1 MNVTSEELRALK
13 PIVVATIGPTNE
25 GKTSLLRTLTG
36 DPNFGLVNAFNGT
49 TVRAEIQKVFFRGI
63 AEILQLVDT
72 PGFQTSGEILE
83 ALAEDPEVEAND
95 GAFGLDDVLRVVPKN
110 DDDYRHDLRAW
121 NEVARCDVVI
131 FVANVVEDPN
141 QSLIKHTLGILK
153 NVGKPVVVAYNNL
166 GDADENWES
175 RGIGKDGENG
185 GSRGSGKNGENWE
198 SRGIGKDGENGG
210 SRGSGKDGENGGSQ
224 GSGKDGGAEG
234 SGKMGGIGATFN
246 DFRADWDAVLQ
257 KNGFYL
263 IQTYDAHRRSFR
275 DEIALFE
282 KIAALVRDPLRR
294 RVLQLEM
301 EDRRIRELRRLENS
315 RKIVAELLLDVAAY
329 REIETNVAREDWRA
343 RLERLEDALKQNVMR
358 REHQA
363 HLELLETWG
372 FRIGVLD
379 REALVVDDVANETDQ
394 IFGAEAQ
401 RHFKV
406 GGGVGAAVG
415 AAVGAVVD
423 VGTAG
428 LSLGGGAA
436 LGAFLGGV
444 LGGGGAAFYNRRYDP
459 KGKKLT
465 VRPDQNVAIALTSR
479 AVDLI
484 QKLQTRGKAIEDST
498 QTLVSARPKRVD
510 VPGLTAELAAL
521 AERDEFSKMNK
532 NVDARFKTSD
542 WRRLPGVS
550 ALAKEQKTRDDAI
563 QTLVELLKK
572 ATPDFE

>member
-83 ALAEDPEVEAND
+83 MLAEDAEVEANG
-95 GAFGLDDVLRVVPKN
+95 GAFGLDDVLRVIPKK

-131 FVANVVEDPN
+131 LVANVVEDPN
-141 QSLIKHTLGILK
+141 QSLIKHTLSILK

-166 GDADENWES
+166 GAE
-175 RGIGKDGENG
+175 GENG
-185 GSRGSGKNGENWE
+185 GNGGDLSGGNGGN
-198 SRGIGKDGENGG
+198 GENGG
-210 SRGSGKDGENGGSQ
+210 AEKVAGSDG
-224 GSGKDGGAEG
+224 
-234 SGKMGGIGATFN
+234 GATFN
-246 DFRADWDAVLQ
+246 DFRADWDAILQ

-301 EDRRIRELRRLENS
+301 EDRRTRELRRLDNS

-372 FRIGVLD
+372 FRLGVLD
-379 REALVVDDVANETDQ
+379 REALVVGDVANETDQ
-394 IFGAEAQ
+394 IFGAEAR
-401 RHFKV
+401 RHFKL

-423 VGTAG
+423 VGT
-428 LSLGGGAA
+428 
-436 LGAFLGGV
+436 
-444 LGGGGAAFYNRRYDP
+444 
-459 KGKKLT
+459 
-465 VRPDQNVAIALTSR
+465 
-479 AVDLI
+479 
-484 QKLQTRGKAIEDST
+484 
-498 QTLVSARPKRVD
+498 
-510 VPGLTAELAAL
+510 
-521 AERDEFSKMNK
+521 
-532 NVDARFKTSD
+532 
-542 WRRLPGVS
+542 
-550 ALAKEQKTRDDAI
+550 
-563 QTLVELLKK
+563 
-572 ATPDFE
+572 

>member
-49 TVRAEIQKVFFRGI
+49 TVRAEIQKVFFRGL

-83 ALAEDPEVEAND
+83 TLAEDAEVEARG
-95 GAFGLDDVLRVVPKN
+95 GAFGLDDVLRVIPKN

-141 QSLIKHTLGILK
+141 QSLIKHTLSILK

-166 GDADENWES
+166 GSEDEN
-175 RGIGKDGENG
+175 GENG
-185 GSRGSGKNGENWE
+185 GASDFDARSV
-198 SRGIGKDGENGG
+198 
-210 SRGSGKDGENGGSQ
+210 
-224 GSGKDGGAEG
+224 AV
-234 SGKMGGIGATFN
+234 ATFN
-246 DFRADWDAVLQ
+246 DYRADWDAILQ

-301 EDRRIRELRRLENS
+301 EDRRTRELRRLDNS

-372 FRIGVLD
+372 FRLGVLD
-379 REALVVDDVANETDQ
+379 REALVVGDVADETDQ
-394 IFGAEAQ
+394 VFGAEAQ

-444 LGGGGAAFYNRRYDP
+444 LGGGGAAFYNRRYDA

-465 VRPDQNVAIALTSR
+465 VRPDKDVAVVLTSR

-498 QTLVSARPKRVD
+498 QTLVSAQPKRVD
-510 VPGLTAELAAL
+510 VPGLTGALVEFAEC
-521 AERDEFSKMNK
+521 DEYSKMNK
-532 NVDARFKTSD
+532 NDDALAAPLANALLANATGALRK
-542 WRRLPGVS
+542 LPGVA
-550 ALAKEQKTRDDAI
+550 ALTKERKTRDDAI
-563 QTLVELLKK
+563 QTLAELLKK

>member
-83 ALAEDPEVEAND
+83 MLAEDAEVEARG
-95 GAFGLDDVLRVVPKN
+95 GAFGLDDVLRVVPKK

-131 FVANVVEDPN
+131 LVANVVEDPN
-141 QSLIKHTLGILK
+141 QSLIKHTLTILK

-166 GDADENWES
+166 GDANDGGE
-175 RGIGKDGENG
+175 KGENG
-185 GSRGSGKNGENWE
+185 GASGS
-198 SRGIGKDGENGG
+198 
-210 SRGSGKDGENGGSQ
+210 
-224 GSGKDGGAEG
+224 EG
-234 SGKMGGIGATFN
+234 RNETSVATFN

-301 EDRRIRELRRLENS
+301 EDRRTRELRRLDNS
-315 RKIVAELLLDVAAY
+315 RRIVAELLLDVAAY

-343 RLERLEDALKQNVMR
+343 RLERLEDALRQNVMR

-379 REALVVDDVANETDQ
+379 REALDVGDVADETDQ
-394 IFGAEAQ
+394 IFGAEAR
-401 RHFKV
+401 RHFKF

-436 LGAFLGGV
+436 LGAFVGGV
-444 LGGGGAAFYNRRYDP
+444 LGGGGAAFYNRRYDA

-465 VRPDQNVAIALTSR
+465 VRPDKDVAVVLTSR

-484 QKLQTRGKAIEDST
+484 QKLQTRGKAIEDSA

-521 AERDEFSKMNK
+521 AERDEYSKMNK
-532 NVDARFKTSD
+532 TDETLFKTSD
-542 WRRLPGVS
+542 WRKLPGVS
-550 ALAKEQKTRDDAI
+550 ALAKERKTRDDAI
-563 QTLVELLKK
+563 QTLAELLKK

>member
-185 GSRGSGKNGENWE
+185 GSRGSGK
-198 SRGIGKDGENGG
+198 
-210 SRGSGKDGENGGSQ
+210 DGENGGSQ

-363 HLELLETWG
+363 HLELLETW
-372 FRIGVLD
+372 
-379 REALVVDDVANETDQ
+379 ES
-394 IFGAEAQ
+394 
-401 RHFKV
+401 
-406 GGGVGAAVG
+406 
-415 AAVGAVVD
+415 
-423 VGTAG
+423 G
-428 LSLGGGAA
+428 LRCGCA
-436 LGAFLGGV
+436 
-444 LGGGGAAFYNRRYDP
+444 
-459 KGKKLT
+459 
-465 VRPDQNVAIALTSR
+465 
-479 AVDLI
+479 
-484 QKLQTRGKAIEDST
+484 
-498 QTLVSARPKRVD
+498 
-510 VPGLTAELAAL
+510 
-521 AERDEFSKMNK
+521 
-532 NVDARFKTSD
+532 
-542 WRRLPGVS
+542 
-550 ALAKEQKTRDDAI
+550 
-563 QTLVELLKK
+563 
-572 ATPDFE
+572 

>member
-83 ALAEDPEVEAND
+83 MLAEDAEVEAN
-95 GAFGLDDVLRVVPKN
+95 GGTFGLDDVLRVVPKK

-141 QSLIKHTLGILK
+141 QSLIKHTLSILK

-166 GDADENWES
+166 GSADE
-175 RGIGKDGENG
+175 
-185 GSRGSGKNGENWE
+185 SGKTGAGEKRSE
-198 SRGIGKDGENGG
+198 IGETGET
-210 SRGSGKDGENGGSQ
+210 SET
-224 GSGKDGGAEG
+224 GGAAVADGRGEVD
-234 SGKMGGIGATFN
+234 GATFN
-246 DFRADWDAVLQ
+246 DYRADWDAALQ

-301 EDRRIRELRRLENS
+301 EDRRTRELRRLDDS
-315 RKIVAELLLDVAAY
+315 RRIVAELLLDVAAY
-329 REIETNVAREDWRA
+329 REIETNVARENWRA

-372 FRIGVLD
+372 FRLGVLD
-379 REALVVDDVANETDQ
+379 REALVVGDVADETDQ
-394 IFGAEAQ
+394 VFGAEAQ
-401 RHFKV
+401 RHFKL
-406 GGGVGAAVG
+406 GGGVGVAVG

-436 LGAFLGGV
+436 LGAFVGGV
-444 LGGGGAAFYNRRYDP
+444 LGGSGAAFYNRRYDA

-465 VRPDQNVAIALTSR
+465 VRPDKNVAIVLTSR
-479 AVDLI
+479 AIDLI
-484 QKLQTRGKAIEDST
+484 QKLRTRGKAIEDST

-510 VPGLTAELAAL
+510 VPGLTAELTAFADRDEYSTMNKSADAL
-521 AERDEFSKMNK
+521 AAPLANALLA
-532 NVDARFKTSD
+532 NATDALRK
-542 WRRLPGVS
+542 LPGVS
-550 ALAKEQKTRDDAI
+550 SLTKERKTRDDAI

-572 ATPDFE
+572 ATPDFD

>member
-49 TVRAEIQKVFFRGI
+49 TVRAEIQKVFYRGI

-83 ALAEDPEVEAND
+83 TLAEDAEVEARG
-95 GAFGLDDVLRVVPKN
+95 GAFGLDDVLRVIPRN

-141 QSLIKHTLGILK
+141 QSLIKHTLSILK

-166 GDADENWES
+166 GAESENEET
-175 RGIGKDGENG
+175 GV
-185 GSRGSGKNGENWE
+185 
-198 SRGIGKDGENGG
+198 
-210 SRGSGKDGENGGSQ
+210 
-224 GSGKDGGAEG
+224 
-234 SGKMGGIGATFN
+234 ATFD
-246 DFRADWDAVLQ
+246 DFRADWDAILQ

-301 EDRRIRELRRLENS
+301 EDRRARESRRLDNS

-372 FRIGVLD
+372 FRLGVLD

-394 IFGAEAQ
+394 VFGAEAQ

-444 LGGGGAAFYNRRYDP
+444 LGGGGAAFYNRRYDA

-465 VRPDQNVAIALTSR
+465 VRPDKDVAVVLTSR

-484 QKLQTRGKAIEDST
+484 QKLQTRGKAIEDSA

-521 AERDEFSKMNK
+521 AERDEYSKMNK
-532 NVDARFKTSD
+532 NVETLFKPSD
-542 WRRLPGVS
+542 WRRLPGVA
-550 ALAKEQKTRDDAI
+550 ALAKERKTRDDAI
-563 QTLVELLKK
+563 QTLAELLKK

>member
-49 TVRAEIQKVFFRGI
+49 TVRAEIQKVFFRGL

-83 ALAEDPEVEAND
+83 TLAEDAAVEARG
-95 GAFGLDDVLRVVPKN
+95 GAFDLDDVLRVIPKN

-131 FVANVVEDPN
+131 LVANVVEDPN
-141 QSLIKHTLGILK
+141 QSLIKHTLSILK

-166 GDADENWES
+166 GSA
-175 RGIGKDGENG
+175 GENDE
-185 GSRGSGKNGENWE
+185 GSKNG
-198 SRGIGKDGENGG
+198 GV
-210 SRGSGKDGENGGSQ
+210 
-224 GSGKDGGAEG
+224 GGA
-234 SGKMGGIGATFN
+234 FN
-246 DFRADWDAVLQ
+246 DFRADWDAILQ

-301 EDRRIRELRRLENS
+301 EDRRTRELRRLDSS
-315 RKIVAELLLDVAAY
+315 RRIVAELLLDVAAY

-372 FRIGVLD
+372 FRLGVLD
-379 REALVVDDVANETDQ
+379 REALVVDDVADETDQ
-394 IFGAEAQ
+394 VFGAEAR
-401 RHFKV
+401 RHFKL

-436 LGAFLGGV
+436 LGAFVGGV
-444 LGGGGAAFYNRRYDP
+444 LGSGGAAFYNRRYDA

-465 VRPDQNVAIALTSR
+465 VRPDKDVAVVLTSR

-484 QKLQTRGKAIEDST
+484 QKLQTRGKAIEDSA

-510 VPGLTAELAAL
+510 VPGLTAELAAF
-521 AERDEFSKMNK
+521 AECDEYSTMNK
-532 NVDARFKTSD
+532 NDDALAAPLANALIANATD
-542 WRRLPGVS
+542 ALRRLPGVS
-550 ALAKEQKTRDDAI
+550 SLTKERKTRDAAI
-563 QTLVELLKK
+563 QTLAELLKK

>member
-49 TVRAEIQKVFFRGI
+49 TVRAEIQKVFFRGL

-83 ALAEDPEVEAND
+83 TLAEDAEVEARG
-95 GAFGLDDVLRVVPKN
+95 GAFGLDDVLRVIPKN

-141 QSLIKHTLGILK
+141 QSLIKHTLSILK

-166 GDADENWES
+166 GDADENGES
-175 RGIGKDGENG
+175 EKSDGAD
-185 GSRGSGKNGENWE
+185 GSDARNVAA
-198 SRGIGKDGENGG
+198 D
-210 SRGSGKDGENGGSQ
+210 
-224 GSGKDGGAEG
+224 
-234 SGKMGGIGATFN
+234 ATFN
-246 DFRADWDAVLQ
+246 DYRADWDAILQ

-301 EDRRIRELRRLENS
+301 EDRRTRELRRLDNS

-329 REIETNVAREDWRA
+329 REIETDVAREDWRA

-372 FRIGVLD
+372 FRLGVLD
-379 REALVVDDVANETDQ
+379 REALVVDDVADETDQ
-394 IFGAEAQ
+394 VFGAEAQ

-406 GGGVGAAVG
+406 GGGFGAAVG

-436 LGAFLGGV
+436 LGAFIGGV
-444 LGGGGAAFYNRRYDP
+444 LGGGGAAFYNRRYDA

-465 VRPDQNVAIALTSR
+465 VRPDKDVAVVLTSR

-484 QKLQTRGKAIEDST
+484 QKLRTRGKAIEDSA

-521 AERDEFSKMNK
+521 AERDEYSKMNK
-532 NVDARFKTSD
+532 PDETLFKTSD
-542 WRRLPGVS
+542 WRKLPGVA
-550 ALAKEQKTRDDAI
+550 ALAKERKTRDDAI
-563 QTLVELLKK
+563 QTLAELLKK

>member
-1 MNVTSEELRALK
+1 MNVTSEELRELK

-83 ALAEDPEVEAND
+83 ALAEDPEVEERD
-95 GAFGLDDVLRVVPKN
+95 GAFGLDDVLRVIPQK

-141 QSLIKHTLGILK
+141 QSLIKHTLSILR
-153 NVGKPVVVAYNNL
+153 NVGKPVVVAYNNVYAN
-166 GDADENWES
+166 ADESENVAEND
-175 RGIGKDGENG
+175 GANDGDGKP
-185 GSRGSGKNGENWE
+185 
-198 SRGIGKDGENGG
+198 
-210 SRGSGKDGENGGSQ
+210 
-224 GSGKDGGAEG
+224 APP
-234 SGKMGGIGATFN
+234 TFG
-246 DFRADWDAVLQ
+246 DYRADWDAILQ

-275 DEIALFE
+275 DELALFE
-282 KIAALVRDPLRR
+282 KIAALIRDPLRR

-301 EDRRIRELRRLENS
+301 EDRRARELRRLDNS

-329 REIETNVAREDWRA
+329 REIETNVAREDWRE
-343 RLERLEDALKQNVMR
+343 RLERLEDALKQNVVK
-358 REHQA
+358 REHEAQLA
-363 HLELLETWG
+363 LLETWG
-372 FRIGVLD
+372 FRLGVLD
-379 REALVVDDVANETDQ
+379 REMLVVKDVADETDQ
-394 IFGAEAQ
+394 IFGTEAR
-401 RHFKV
+401 RHFKL

-415 AAVGAVVD
+415 AALGATVD

-436 LGAFLGGV
+436 LGALIGGV
-444 LGGGGAAFYNRRYDP
+444 LGGGSAALYNRRYDA
-459 KGKKLT
+459 KSKKLT
-465 VRPDQNVAIALTSR
+465 VRPDKDVAVVLTSR

-484 QKLQTRGKAIEDST
+484 QKLQTRGKAIEDSS
-498 QTLVSARPKRVD
+498 QTLISACPKRVD

-521 AERDEFSKMNK
+521 ADCGEYSKMNK
-532 NVDARFKTSD
+532 NGDARLRTSD
-542 WRRLPGVS
+542 WRLLPGVS
-550 ALAKEQKTRDDAI
+550 ALTSERKTRDDAI
-563 QTLVELLKK
+563 KALAELLKK

>member
-49 TVRAEIQKVFFRGI
+49 TVRAEIQKVFFRGL

-83 ALAEDPEVEAND
+83 MLAEDAAVEARG
-95 GAFGLDDVLRVVPKN
+95 GAFGLDDVLRVLPKN

-131 FVANVVEDPN
+131 LVANVVEDPN
-141 QSLIKHTLGILK
+141 QSLIKHTLSILK

-166 GDADENWES
+166 GSTDGN
-175 RGIGKDGENG
+175 GENG
-185 GSRGSGKNGENWE
+185 
-198 SRGIGKDGENGG
+198 
-210 SRGSGKDGENGGSQ
+210 
-224 GSGKDGGAEG
+224 
-234 SGKMGGIGATFN
+234 GATFN
-246 DFRADWDAVLQ
+246 DYRADWDAALQ

-301 EDRRIRELRRLENS
+301 EDRRTRELRRLDDS

-372 FRIGVLD
+372 FRLGVLD
-379 REALVVDDVANETDQ
+379 REALGVGDVADEADQ
-394 IFGAEAQ
+394 VFGAEAR
-401 RHFKV
+401 RHFKL
-406 GGGVGAAVG
+406 GGGVGVAVG

-436 LGAFLGGV
+436 LGAFIGGV
-444 LGGGGAAFYNRRYDP
+444 LGGGGAAVYNRRYDP

-465 VRPDQNVAIALTSR
+465 VRPDKDVAVVLTSR

-484 QKLQTRGKAIEDST
+484 QKLQTRGKAIEDSS

-510 VPGLTAELAAL
+510 VPGLTGAL
-521 AERDEFSKMNK
+521 AEFAECDEYSKMNK
-532 NVDARFKTSD
+532 NDDALAAPLANALIANATDALRK
-542 WRRLPGVS
+542 LPGVA
-550 ALAKEQKTRDDAI
+550 ALAKERKTRDDAI
-563 QTLVELLKK
+563 QTLAELLKK

>member
-83 ALAEDPEVEAND
+83 MLAEDADVEAND

-141 QSLIKHTLGILK
+141 QSLIKHTLSILK

-166 GDADENWES
+166 GSADENGES
-175 RGIGKDGENG
+175 AENGKFGGNGENG
-185 GSRGSGKNGENWE
+185 DADGSGT
-198 SRGIGKDGENGG
+198 RGDVG
-210 SRGSGKDGENGGSQ
+210 
-224 GSGKDGGAEG
+224 
-234 SGKMGGIGATFN
+234 GATFN
-246 DFRADWDAVLQ
+246 DYRADWDAALQ

-301 EDRRIRELRRLENS
+301 EDRRTRELRRLDNS

-372 FRIGVLD
+372 FRLGVLD
-379 REALVVDDVANETDQ
+379 REALVVDDVADETDQ
-394 IFGAEAQ
+394 VFGAEAR
-401 RHFKV
+401 RHFKL

-436 LGAFLGGV
+436 LGAFVGGV
-444 LGGGGAAFYNRRYDP
+444 LGGGGAAFYNRRYDA

-465 VRPDQNVAIALTSR
+465 VRPDKDVAVVLTSR

-484 QKLQTRGKAIEDST
+484 QKLQTRGKAIEDSA

-510 VPGLTAELAAL
+510 VPGLTGAL
-521 AERDEFSKMNK
+521 AEFAECDEYSKMNK
-532 NVDARFKTSD
+532 NDDALAAPLANALIANATDALRK
-542 WRRLPGVS
+542 LPGVAS
-550 ALAKEQKTRDDAI
+550 LAKERKTRDDAI
-563 QTLVELLKK
+563 QALAELLKK

>member
-49 TVRAEIQKVFFRGI
+49 TVRAEIQKVFFRGL

-83 ALAEDPEVEAND
+83 MLAEDAAVEARG
-95 GAFGLDDVLRVVPKN
+95 GAFGLDDVLRVLPKN

-131 FVANVVEDPN
+131 LVANVVEDPN
-141 QSLIKHTLGILK
+141 QSLIKHTLSILK

-166 GDADENWES
+166 GSTDGN
-175 RGIGKDGENG
+175 GENG
-185 GSRGSGKNGENWE
+185 
-198 SRGIGKDGENGG
+198 
-210 SRGSGKDGENGGSQ
+210 
-224 GSGKDGGAEG
+224 
-234 SGKMGGIGATFN
+234 GATFN
-246 DFRADWDAVLQ
+246 DYRADWDAALQ

-301 EDRRIRELRRLENS
+301 EDRRTRELRRLDDS

-343 RLERLEDALKQNVMR
+343 RLDRLEDALKQNVMR

-372 FRIGVLD
+372 FRLGVLD
-379 REALVVDDVANETDQ
+379 REALVVGDVADEADQ
-394 IFGAEAQ
+394 VFGAEAR
-401 RHFKV
+401 RHFKL
-406 GGGVGAAVG
+406 GGGVGVAVG
-415 AAVGAVVD
+415 AAVGA
-423 VGTAG
+423 
-428 LSLGGGAA
+428 
-436 LGAFLGGV
+436 
-444 LGGGGAAFYNRRYDP
+444 
-459 KGKKLT
+459 
-465 VRPDQNVAIALTSR
+465 
-479 AVDLI
+479 
-484 QKLQTRGKAIEDST
+484 
-498 QTLVSARPKRVD
+498 
-510 VPGLTAELAAL
+510 
-521 AERDEFSKMNK
+521 
-532 NVDARFKTSD
+532 
-542 WRRLPGVS
+542 
-550 ALAKEQKTRDDAI
+550 
-563 QTLVELLKK
+563 
-572 ATPDFE
+572 

>member
-36 DPNFGLVNAFNGT
+36 DPNFGIVNAFNGT

-83 ALAEDPEVEAND
+83 MLAEDADVEARG
-95 GAFGLDDVLRVVPKN
+95 GAFGLDDVLRVIPKK

-131 FVANVVEDPN
+131 LVANVVEDPN
-141 QSLIKHTLGILK
+141 QSLIKHTLNILK

-166 GDADENWES
+166 GAESEGEESGGEADGV
-175 RGIGKDGENG
+175 RL
-185 GSRGSGKNGENWE
+185 
-198 SRGIGKDGENGG
+198 
-210 SRGSGKDGENGGSQ
+210 
-224 GSGKDGGAEG
+224 
-234 SGKMGGIGATFN
+234 N
-246 DFRADWDAVLQ
+246 DYRADWDAVLQ

-301 EDRRIRELRRLENS
+301 EDRRTRELRRLDNS
-315 RKIVAELLLDVAAY
+315 RRIVAELLLDVAAY
-329 REIETNVAREDWRA
+329 REVETNVARDDWRA

-372 FRIGVLD
+372 FRLGVLD
-379 REALVVDDVANETDQ
+379 REALVVGDVANETDQ
-394 IFGAEAQ
+394 VFGAEAQ

-444 LGGGGAAFYNRRYDP
+444 LGGGGAAFYNRRYDA

-465 VRPDQNVAIALTSR
+465 VRPDKDVAVALTSR

-484 QKLQTRGKAIEDST
+484 QKLQTRGKAIEDSA

-521 AERDEFSKMNK
+521 AEWDEYSKMNK
-532 NVDARFKTSD
+532 NDDALAAPLANALLANATD
-542 WRRLPGVS
+542 ALRRLPGVA
-550 ALAKEQKTRDDAI
+550 ALTKERKTRADAI
-563 QTLVELLKK
+563 QTLAELLKK

>member
-83 ALAEDPEVEAND
+83 MLAEDADVEARG
-95 GAFGLDDVLRVVPKN
+95 GAFGLDDVLRVVPKK

-131 FVANVVEDPN
+131 LVANVVEDPN
-141 QSLIKHTLGILK
+141 QSLIKHTLSILK
-153 NVGKPVVVAYNNL
+153 HVGKPVVVAYNNL
-166 GDADENWES
+166 GAGSEEE
-175 RGIGKDGENG
+175 ENG
-185 GSRGSGKNGENWE
+185 GESGVGEANGV
-198 SRGIGKDGENGG
+198 R
-210 SRGSGKDGENGGSQ
+210 
-224 GSGKDGGAEG
+224 
-234 SGKMGGIGATFN
+234 FN
-246 DFRADWDAVLQ
+246 DYRADWDAVLQ

-263 IQTYDAHRRSFR
+263 IQTYDAHQRSFR

-282 KIAALVRDPLRR
+282 KIAALVREPLRR

-301 EDRRIRELRRLENS
+301 EDRRTRELRRLDNS

-329 REIETNVAREDWRA
+329 REVETNVARDDWRA

-372 FRIGVLD
+372 FRLGVLD
-379 REALVVDDVANETDQ
+379 REALVVGDVANETDQ
-394 IFGAEAQ
+394 VFGAEAQ

-444 LGGGGAAFYNRRYDP
+444 LGGGGAAFYNRRYDA

-465 VRPDQNVAIALTSR
+465 VRPDKDVAVVLTSR

-484 QKLQTRGKAIEDST
+484 QKLQTRGKAIEDSA

-521 AERDEFSKMNK
+521 VERDEYSKMNK
-532 NVDARFKTSD
+532 NVETLFKPSD

-550 ALAKEQKTRDDAI
+550 ALAKERKTRDDAI
-563 QTLVELLKK
+563 QTLAELLKK